1 MRVGIITAIIG
12 LMIFGGNNVFANS
25 SKNQEKN
32 HYLGVLNGQVEG
44 NSVVKVN
51 RTLTNSV
58 IYDFSSEEKLPNNLI
73 VKDATVRG
81 GNNGSVFVTAKQIL
95 PDSKGEAFIT
105 LNVAMLIDGKKT
117 PFNFESR
124 GEDAI
129 LNIPSNGG
137 TLQLRS
143 DSPVELTVPVN
154 YRGNVRIEM
163 EIEDEYV
170 D

>member
-1 MRVGIITAIIG
+1 MRVGIITAILG
-12 LMIFGGNNVFANS
+12 LMIFWGNNVFANS
-25 SKNQEKN
+25 SKNQEQN

-81 GNNGSVFVTAKQIL
+81 GNNGSVFITTKQVL
-95 PDSKGEAFIT
+95 PNSKGEAFIT
-105 LNVAMLIDGKKT
+105 LNVIMLIDGKKT
-117 PFNFESR
+117 PFNFNDR
-124 GEDAI
+124 GGDAI
-129 LNIPSNGG
+129 LNIPSNVGK
-137 TLQLRS
+137 LQLRS

-154 YRGNVRIEM
+154 YRGNIRIEM
-163 EIEDEYV
+163 EIEDEYA